1 MKQGP
6 SHTILAVNDRQDQ
19 LRELDSILELA
30 EYTVLKATNL
40 SAALRLAID
49 QRPDLIIIDVSK
61 QQTALSLHRRVRSNQ
76 ELADIPVLVIGAA
89 ASHANDFDIDST
101 KDDLLETPYQPITL
115 AAKVARLV
123 ERKRTQ
129 DELRRSQERY
139 FELFHNAN
147 DVVYTH
153 DLQGHY
159 NSLNKRGQQVT
170 GYSSDEL
177 ATLEFRDLATPE
189 DVALAYD
196 MLQQKLNGNETNTI
210 YELSIKAKD
219 GEFIPFEV
227 NSQLIYEDGKPV
239 GVQGIARD
247 IRSRKEAEAQLLQ
260 LERKA
265 KTEYKFLVERI
276 AQLAQV
282 LASAR
287 QLEQIFNALLEFT
300 KLSLPCNA
308 LGIALYDHEQ
318 VELAPRFF
326 WLEGEHVN
334 LTNAEPF
341 PITDNSDLRRAI
353 LSAETITSTSSPEQ
367 SILRLLQ
374 NKKALNLSSM
384 IVPMTIMGR
393 TIGIIEIQSVDNDPY
408 QSEHIVAVQMAAN
421 LAANTIEN
429 VRLLTREREQEAQL
443 RQAQKME
450 AIGQLAGGVAH
461 DFNNILTAMYGS
473 CDSLLRGLDTS
484 HPLRRHVL
492 DIQHSGRRA
501 AKLTEQ
507 LLAFGRKQV
516 LHLVNLNVNTVV
528 TNIKEEMIAR
538 LIGEDISITCNLED
552 DLPQITADKHQL
564 ENIIINLAVN
574 ARDAMLT
581 GGTITIE
588 TSLVYLDRK
597 HAKKHTL
604 NKNNAH
610 VQLSIT
616 DTGIGMSAATQRHIF
631 EPFFTTKGETN
642 GTGLGLST
650 VYGCVKQSGGSIS
663 VSSKEGEGTTFNIQ
677 FPVAQRPSFETSV
690 ETTFEPIEGL
700 HGTETILIAEDDA
713 SVRQGLKD
721 SLTHAGYTILEA
733 VDGMHALELL
743 SQYNEE
749 IHLLITD
756 VLMPHMNGRDLAL
769 RISDMRST
777 VRVLC
782 ISGYPRDVITDR
794 SGGVLDG
801 VNFLAKPFSGNELLH
816 TVRQILTS
824 QEMVHAIT

>member
-6 SHTILAVNDRQDQ
+6 SHTILAVNNRQDQ
-19 LRELDSILELA
+19 LRELGSTLELA
-30 EYTVLKATNL
+30 EYKVLKATNL
-40 SAALRLAID
+40 SAALKLAIE
-49 QRPDLIIIDVSK
+49 QQPDLIIIDVSK
-61 QQTALSLHRRVRSNQ
+61 QHAAIDLHRRVRSNQ
-76 ELADIPVLVIGAA
+76 QLADIPVLVISADTVN
-89 ASHANDFDIDST
+89 HRANFDIDST
-101 KDDLLETPYQPITL
+101 KDDLLDTPYHPITL
-115 AAKVARLV
+115 AAKVATLV

-129 DELRRSQERY
+129 DAQQRY

-153 DLQGHY
+153 DLQGRY
-159 NSLNKRGQQVT
+159 DSLNKRGQQVT

-177 ATLEFRDLATPE
+177 ATLEFGHLATPE
-189 DVALAYD
+189 DVALASG
-196 MLQQKLNGNETNTI
+196 MLQQKLNGEETNTI

-219 GEFIPFEV
+219 GTMIPFEV
-227 NSQLIYEDGKPV
+227 NSQLIYRNGKPV

-247 IRSRKEAEAQLLQ
+247 IRSRKEAEAKLLQ

-318 VELAPRFF
+318 VELAPHFL

-334 LTNAEPF
+334 LTNAEP
-341 PITDNSDLRRAI
+341 ISVTDNSDLRRAI

-374 NKKALNLSSM
+374 NTKALDLSSM

-393 TIGIIEIQSVDNDPY
+393 TIGIIEIQSVDNEAY

-429 VRLLTREREQEAQL
+429 VRLLTREREQETQL

-461 DFNNILTAMYGS
+461 DTNNILTAMYGS

-484 HPLRRHVL
+484 HPLRRHVV

-516 LHLVNLNVNTVV
+516 LHLVSLNVNTVV

-538 LIGEDISITCNLED
+538 LIGEDISIICNLAD
-552 DLPQITADKHQL
+552 DLPQITADKNQL

-574 ARDAMLT
+574 ARDAMPT
-581 GGTITIE
+581 GGTITIQ
-588 TSLVYLDRK
+588 TSVVYLDRK
-597 HAKKHTL
+597 HTKKHSL
-604 NKNNAH
+604 NRNNAH

-616 DTGIGMSAATQRHIF
+616 DTGIGMSSETQRHIF
-631 EPFFTTKGETN
+631 EPFFTTKGEKN

-663 VSSKEGEGTTFNIQ
+663 VSSKEGEGTTFHIQ
-677 FPVAQRPSFETSV
+677 FPVAQRHSFETSLD
-690 ETTFEPIEGL
+690 TTLEPSEGL
-700 HGTETILIAEDDA
+700 QGTETILIAEDDA

-721 SLTHAGYTILEA
+721 ALTHAGYTILEA
-733 VDGMHALELL
+733 VDGLHALELL
-743 SQYNEE
+743 NEYNEQ
-749 IHLLITD
+749 IQLLITD
-756 VLMPHMNGRDLAL
+756 VLMPQMNGRDLAL
-769 RISDMRST
+769 RISDIRTT
-777 VRVLC
+777 VRVLY

-794 SGGVLDG
+794 GGGVLDG
-801 VNFLAKPFSGNELLH
+801 VNFLAKPYNGNELLH